1 MAFWRTPRSTRRSIC
16 FDLREKI
23 RVNALSLLH
32 RTVRSSLLACLA
44 CAIALV
50 CVVPAQA
57 APSPEDQ
64 QAVERGRVMGRALVW
79 FRAPSMCV
87 IATLRAR
94 CTSDFATFVDKR
106 TDDSFAHLTHGGPT
120 PLTRMRRY
128 LAAGDPDD
136 FEPAFISIYGLIAP
150 TGMRAASPLGA
161 WLYDAGIVDETFP
174 GSVQQLGM
182 QQMSRGTLID
192 MILHIRDAGAYASL
206 FPAGSIEKLGAVN
219 ATTPLP
225 PEFITDISAH
235 LPENIDK
242 TFPADPIPRLPDPA
256 DPVKA
261 DVAFGLALGTMQEL
275 AEVPIALALPE
286 SQAFL
291 DDWVVRAKRYAKTP
305 ADAKVIADTRDGL
318 RMRYPIDA
326 DVISAAAKGHAGELN
341 AMLGSEHDRRA
352 SLAVNAMQV
361 AFNASYVRSAANAA
375 VYTEIVGKLSDA
387 DSAFPELAKRRAAIA
402 ALKSTDFAG
411 QFRLATSMVDYLMAG
426 MAR

>member
-44 CAIALV
+44 FAIAV
-50 CVVPAQA
+50 ACVVPAQA
-57 APSPEDQ
+57 APPEDQ

-94 CTSDFATFVDKR
+94 CASDFATFIDKR
-106 TDDSFAHLTHGGPT
+106 NDDSFAHLKGTGPT

-136 FEPAFISIYGLIAP
+136 FEPAFIGIYGLIASAGQR
-150 TGMRAASPLGA
+150 TASPLGA

-174 GSVQQLGM
+174 GAVQQLGM
-182 QQMSRGTLID
+182 QQMSRGTLMD
-192 MILHIRDAGAYASL
+192 MILHIRDAGAYGSL
-206 FPAGSIEKLGAVN
+206 FPAGSIEKLGAVT
-219 ATTPLP
+219 ATTALP
-225 PEFITDISAH
+225 AEFITDIATH

-261 DVAFGLALGTMQEL
+261 DIAFGLALGTMQEL

-305 ADAKVIADTRDGL
+305 ADAKVLADTRDGL
-318 RMRYPIDA
+318 RMHYPIDA
-326 DVISAAAKGHAGELN
+326 ELISTAAKGHAGEIHT
-341 AMLGSEHDRRA
+341 MLGTERDRRA
-352 SLAVNAMQV
+352 SLAVNAMQI
-361 AFNASYVRSAANAA
+361 AFNASYVRSSANAA
-375 VYTEIVGKLSDA
+375 LYTELVGKLSDA
-387 DSAFPELAKRRAAIA
+387 DSAFPELAKRRAQLA
-402 ALKSTDFAG
+402 ALKSTDFPG
-411 QFRLATSMVDYLMAG
+411 QFRLATSLVDYLTAG
-426 MAR
+426 LGR